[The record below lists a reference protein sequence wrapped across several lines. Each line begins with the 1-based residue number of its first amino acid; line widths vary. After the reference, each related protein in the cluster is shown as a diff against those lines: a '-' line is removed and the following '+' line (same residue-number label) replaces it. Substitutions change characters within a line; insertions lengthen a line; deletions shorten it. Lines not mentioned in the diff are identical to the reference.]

1 MHLLPV
7 YLGSPF
13 IVANSG
19 QWLVMKQYLR
29 KPSLYPAELRD
40 RIDLQ
45 NFVAVYLAFFRS
57 LPTLRDQPSYSLA
70 ELQTTAQSDACRKA
84 REKGARAQ
92 FARISIR

>member
-45 NFVAVYLAFFRS
+45 NFVAVYFGSFFVPYPLFAIS
-57 LPTLRDQPSYSLA
+57 HPTR
-70 ELQTTAQSDACRKA
+70 
-84 REKGARAQ
+84 
-92 FARISIR
+92 